1 QGTTPRTVIVVKV
14 KQAYIHCSRALLRAD
29 LWNPAKFVKPG
40 DLPTFGTV
48 LEAHT
53 CGFVT
58 GQAVDEENAVRLPKT
73 LY

>member
-1 QGTTPRTVIVVKV
+1 
-14 KQAYIHCSRALLRAD
+14 AD